1 MKLSILTLDKAL
13 FEGEAISVSVP
24 GIYGRLQALTHH
36 IPLITAL
43 KKGSIRVETQ
53 KGTEEFE
60 VENGVLEIK
69 PDEINILVS

>member
-1 MKLSILTLDKAL
+1 MKLSILTIDKPL
-13 FEGEAISVSVP
+13 FEGEATSVSVL
-24 GIYGRLQALTHH
+24 GIYGRLQALNHH

-53 KGTEEFE
+53 KGLEKFE